1 MRLPIEHEV
10 VRATAV
16 RGALF
21 SGLPGDVAGRLFAAA
36 TVRQAQ
42 KDAVLFHQGDAPEQ
56 LLQVVSGLVRM
67 TQINAEGVQTT
78 LRLMRSG
85 ELIGCVA
92 IIQQFPYP
100 ATAVAVEDSVIL
112 SWRATQFLG
121 LLRQHQAI
129 MDNTLT
135 IVGARA
141 RDMVQRVGDM
151 SGRNVERR
159 IAAALLRLADQAGT
173 QLGDGIQIQSPVTRG
188 DLAEMAGLTYFTI
201 SRTLSA
207 WQKQGLVSSGRQRM
221 TILDRERLSAI
232 ADGRS

>member
-1 MRLPIEHEV
+1 MRSSIEHET
-10 VRATAV
+10 VRATATQ
-16 RGALF
+16 GALF
-21 SGLPGDVAGRLFAAA
+21 SGLPENLVGQLFAAA
-36 TVRQAQ
+36 MFRQAQ

-67 TQINAEGVQTT
+67 TQINAEGVQNT

-85 ELIGCVA
+85 ELLGCVA
-92 IIQQFPYP
+92 VIQQFPYP
-100 ATAVAVEDSVIL
+100 ATATAVEDSIVL

-121 LLRQHQAI
+121 LLKQHQPI
-129 MDNTLT
+129 MDNTLA
-135 IVGARA
+135 IVGART

-151 SGRNVERR
+151 SGKNVERR

-173 QLGDGIQIQSPVTRG
+173 KSDDGIQIQFPVTRD

-201 SRTLSA
+201 SRTLSV
-207 WQKQGLVSSGRQRM
+207 WQKQKLISSGRQRM
-221 TILDRERLSAI
+221 TILDRKRLAAI